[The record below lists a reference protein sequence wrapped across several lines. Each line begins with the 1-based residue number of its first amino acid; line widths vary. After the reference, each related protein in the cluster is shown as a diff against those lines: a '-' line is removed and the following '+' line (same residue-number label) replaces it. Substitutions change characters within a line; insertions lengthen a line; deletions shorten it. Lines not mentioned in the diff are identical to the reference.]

1 MQIGNRLFPYP
12 VVNRNK
18 ALSDFKD
25 NACYKLAFGDPDYPI
40 KDDRHDL
47 VLQDIYIE
55 LVDDTLTTYVEKDL
69 LQPMLVV
76 ESPESV
82 FRQTYKLSLVPQTIY
97 IPLNS
102 LSGKVTVSSYLYAT
116 QNIADYRSLNFI
128 EDFEGIDFDLNQYDI
143 VGVDDG
149 FSINIEHNDLADNVA
164 ESIFE
169 VIRGKATQKYL
180 QYEASKG
187 ESKIYIYLPS
197 DRFEEYSNVKHS
209 RYFMN
214 IFMGLIV
221 IPVLVDIFN
230 NIKEEFRGYTDITD
244 VIESYPW
251 FKSVVRAYNA
261 VERNKLTMEIFTGCG
276 ALEFAQTVFNNMN
289 INAIQEATNM
299 ILKGGEIDGED

>member
-55 LVDDTLTTYVEKDL
+55 LVDDTLTTYVEKGL

-143 VGVDDG
+143 DEC
-149 FSINIEHNDLADNVA
+149 INKINNFLE
-164 ESIFE
+164 
-169 VIRGKATQKYL
+169 YL
-180 QYEASKG
+180 NHANIITIISC
-187 ESKIYIYLPS
+187 
-197 DRFEEYSNVKHS
+197 DFEERVPALN
-209 RYFMN
+209 RYK
-214 IFMGLIV
+214 
-221 IPVLVDIFN
+221 P
-230 NIKEEFRGYTDITD
+230 
-244 VIESYPW
+244 
-251 FKSVVRAYNA
+251 
-261 VERNKLTMEIFTGCG
+261 
-276 ALEFAQTVFNNMN
+276 
-289 INAIQEATNM
+289 
-299 ILKGGEIDGED
+299 

>member
-1 MQIGNRLFPYP
+1 MGGIGGTPPICGARQN
-12 VVNRNK
+12 VRN
-18 ALSDFKD
+18 SQS
-25 NACYKLAFGDPDYPI
+25 N
-40 KDDRHDL
+40 
-47 VLQDIYIE
+47 
-55 LVDDTLTTYVEKDL
+55 T
-69 LQPMLVV
+69 
-76 ESPESV
+76 
-82 FRQTYKLSLVPQTIY
+82 
-97 IPLNS
+97 N
-102 LSGKVTVSSYLYAT
+102 
-116 QNIADYRSLNFI
+116 
-128 EDFEGIDFDLNQYDI
+128 FDLNQYDI

-289 INAIQEATNM
+289 INAIQDATNM

>member
-1 MQIGNRLFPYP
+1 M
-12 VVNRNK
+12 
-18 ALSDFKD
+18 
-25 NACYKLAFGDPDYPI
+25 
-40 KDDRHDL
+40 
-47 VLQDIYIE
+47 
-55 LVDDTLTTYVEKDL
+55 
-69 LQPMLVV
+69 
-76 ESPESV
+76 
-82 FRQTYKLSLVPQTIY
+82 
-97 IPLNS
+97 NS

-209 RYFMN
+209 RYFMY

-289 INAIQEATNM
+289 INAIQDATNM

>member
-1 MQIGNRLFPYP
+1 M
-12 VVNRNK
+12 
-18 ALSDFKD
+18 
-25 NACYKLAFGDPDYPI
+25 
-40 KDDRHDL
+40 
-47 VLQDIYIE
+47 
-55 LVDDTLTTYVEKDL
+55 
-69 LQPMLVV
+69 
-76 ESPESV
+76 
-82 FRQTYKLSLVPQTIY
+82 
-97 IPLNS
+97 
-102 LSGKVTVSSYLYAT
+102 
-116 QNIADYRSLNFI
+116 
-128 EDFEGIDFDLNQYDI
+128 
-143 VGVDDG
+143 
-149 FSINIEHNDLADNVA
+149 
-164 ESIFE
+164 
-169 VIRGKATQKYL
+169 

-289 INAIQEATNM
+289 INAIQDATNM

>member
-1 MQIGNRLFPYP
+1 MENG
-12 VVNRNK
+12 
-18 ALSDFKD
+18 
-25 NACYKLAFGDPDYPI
+25 
-40 KDDRHDL
+40 
-47 VLQDIYIE
+47 
-55 LVDDTLTTYVEKDL
+55 L
-69 LQPMLVV
+69 LQSMLVV

-128 EDFEGIDFDLNQYDI
+128 DDFEGIDFDLNQYDI

-169 VIRGKATQKYL
+169 VIRGKVTQKY
-180 QYEASKG
+180 
-187 ESKIYIYLPS
+187 YIYLPS
-197 DRFEEYSNVKHS
+197 DRFEEYSNAKHS

-261 VERNKLTMEIFTGCG
+261 VEKNKLSMEIFTGCG

-289 INAIQEATNM
+289 INAIQDATNM